1 MPPSFIRR
9 ISRSSS
15 DLVTEDPN
23 HHQRIMI
30 LASSGGRSNPRW
42 SSVIVCARAIGSAIR
57 SKHTTPAERSIIVK
71 ALRIIS
77 ESKVK
82 SIDVALI
89 EDERRTQPHL
99 VISYFNLPDAPGRH
113 LLVAALER

>member
-15 DLVTEDPN
+15 DLVTDDPN

-30 LASSGGRSNPRW
+30 LASSGGRSNPLW
-42 SSVIVCARAIGSAIR
+42 SSVMVCARVGENAIR
-57 SKHTTPAERSIIVK
+57 SKQTIWSAPSERSGVGAMDSNLKIDLATDLSIITK
-71 ALRIIS
+71 ALRIIAV
-77 ESKVK
+77 SKVK

-89 EDERRTQPHL
+89 EDERSTKT
-99 VISYFNLPDAPGRH
+99 
-113 LLVAALER
+113 